1 MRHVVLVSAVLLGVV
16 TTSAQTRTHGRGSAT
31 RQWSPPRTPD
41 GQPDLQGTWISN
53 VATPLERPKELE
65 GRPLLTDK
73 EIEILLRDDAKTL
86 GLAQP
91 VAPAKVFDFSLQR
104 EVNKELGV
112 K

>member
-1 MRHVVLVSAVLLGVV
+1 M
-16 TTSAQTRTHGRGSAT
+16 
-31 RQWSPPRTPD
+31 
-41 GQPDLQGTWISN
+41 
-53 VATPLERPKELE
+53 
-65 GRPLLTDK
+65 LTDK